1 MRIVLSLAACGL
13 LAVAGWQLL
22 AGDQFQ
28 FCGTA
33 PGVVADPSDA
43 KPIDASV
50 DVEPVDS
57 LVPPIDLGGTNPI
70 SLVDPSDRGTS
81 NSVTDLVS
89 LLDEFSPDPRASFH
103 PHGEQVC
110 ASGCAASNHPTER
123 LTRKHFEQLIRRY
136 AVGPMDETDLAFETL
151 LYYGRQTREMM
162 VGQSLSVLD
171 PLRLEVLRHELRRPG
186 AKVSIRLV
194 DDEGNVRASLPP
206 TKVPFDRRHEFKMD
220 VERVQPLITS
230 GTIKRVGLYH
240 IWARL

>member
-13 LAVAGWQLL
+13 LAVAGWQLR
-22 AGDQFQ
+22 AGDYR
-28 FCGTA
+28 GETTPDDA
-33 PGVVADPSDA
+33 VVPVCMGDDPA
-43 KPIDASV
+43 VP
-50 DVEPVDS
+50 EPVDA
-57 LVPPIDLGGTNPI
+57 LVPPIDLDGVVG
-70 SLVDPSDRGTS
+70 SGVFRSQ
-81 NSVTDLVS
+81 TDFVS
-89 LLDEFSPDPRASFH
+89 FLDKLNLDPRASFH

-123 LTRKHFEQLIRRY
+123 LTRKHFEQLLRRY
-136 AVGPMDETDLAFETL
+136 AVGPMDETNLAFETL
-151 LYYGRQTREMM
+151 LFYGRQTREMM
-162 VGQSLSVLD
+162 AGQSDSVLD

-186 AKVSIRLV
+186 AKVSIRLI

-220 VERVQPLITS
+220 TIRVQPLITS

>member
-13 LAVAGWQLL
+13 LAVAGWQLR
-22 AGDQFQ
+22 AGD
-28 FCGTA
+28 
-33 PGVVADPSDA
+33 PVSDDVAANLPSGPTPA
-43 KPIDASV
+43 
-50 DVEPVDS
+50 VEPADA
-57 LVPPIDLGGTNPI
+57 LVPPIDLGGVVG
-70 SLVDPSDRGTS
+70 SGVFRSHADF
-81 NSVTDLVS
+81 VS
-89 LLDEFSPDPRASFH
+89 FLDELNLDPRASFH

-162 VGQSLSVLD
+162 VGQSFSVLD

-220 VERVQPLITS
+220 TNRVQPLITS